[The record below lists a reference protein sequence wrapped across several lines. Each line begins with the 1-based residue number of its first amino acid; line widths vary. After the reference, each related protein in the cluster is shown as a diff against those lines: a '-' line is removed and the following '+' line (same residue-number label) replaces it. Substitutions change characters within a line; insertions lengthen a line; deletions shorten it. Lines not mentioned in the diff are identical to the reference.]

1 MKTMLKCI
9 CNLLIEGRVNMI
21 GFIGTGNMGS
31 AMIGGILKSGLSPAS
46 DILVSDASPEALEK
60 IKSTFPG
67 IKTTDDNK
75 TVARESYILI
85 LAVKPHIYAPVL
97 AEVGSFIPKESLIVT
112 IAAGITLEKMSAMLS
127 KDSKIIRTM
136 PNTPALVGEGMTAL
150 CPNKNVKEEELDK
163 VKEIFSSFGKY
174 EVLPESMINGF
185 TSLCGSSPAWVFMM
199 IESMVDGAVLEG
211 LPRQKAYTMA
221 AQAVMGSAKMI
232 LETGRHPGEL
242 KDMVCSPGGTTIEA
256 VSELESHGFRSAL
269 IEAVRVCTNKA
280 DFMAGS

>member
-1 MKTMLKCI
+1 
-9 CNLLIEGRVNMI
+9 MI

-31 AMIGGILKSGLSPAS
+31 AMLGGIIKSGIHQAS

-60 IKSTFPG
+60 IKSDFPG
-67 IKTTDDNK
+67 LRTTTNNRV
-75 TVARESYILI
+75 VAQEATILI

-97 AEVGSFIPKESLIVT
+97 TEIGALIPRETLIVT
-112 IAAGITLEKMSAMLS
+112 IAAGITLAAMAEFLDPER
-127 KDSKIIRTM
+127 KVVRTM

-150 CPNKNVKEEELDK
+150 CPNRQVTDEEL
-163 VKEIFSSFGKY
+163 VRVQEIFSSFGRC

-199 IESMVDGAVLEG
+199 IEALADGAVLEG
-211 LPRQKAYTMA
+211 LPRAKAYPMA
-221 AQAVMGSAKMI
+221 AQAVLGSAKLV
-232 LETGRHPGEL
+232 LETRKHPAEL

-256 VSELESHGFRSAL
+256 VAELESQGFRSSL

-280 DFMAGS
+280 DFLAG